1 MLRTEQT
8 IANLGGQV
16 WRDPKTDLLTLND
29 ELVISVVLARCHT
42 LVDKYGQSQQRWR
55 IRFDPARL
63 FPTGQPD
70 LTLAIRLDVANTSE
84 LDYYLLPRL
93 DLLEQEIRVSNRNS
107 ANFECFRFDNLNFF
121 YGMSE
126 RERLHRFQHH

>member
-1 MLRTEQT
+1 MELNRRLHQLHPEIIGHEQT

-55 IRFDPARL
+55 IR
-63 FPTGQPD
+63 
-70 LTLAIRLDVANTSE
+70 LTRRT
-84 LDYYLLPRL
+84 LLT
-93 DLLEQEIRVSNRNS
+93 QT
-107 ANFECFRFDNLNFF
+107 
-121 YGMSE
+121 
-126 RERLHRFQHH
+126 